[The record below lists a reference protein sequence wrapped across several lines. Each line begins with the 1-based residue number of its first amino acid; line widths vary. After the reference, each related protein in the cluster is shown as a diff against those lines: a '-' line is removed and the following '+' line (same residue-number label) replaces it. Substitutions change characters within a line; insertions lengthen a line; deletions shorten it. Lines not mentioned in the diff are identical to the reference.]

1 MRAVVFFV
9 ILLSAC
15 RGYDDLALLE
25 VERIE
30 PPEIETGGTL
40 RIHGHGFPLG
50 RAPDILLR
58 GSIYRPGMRASR
70 IDARLEG
77 EVRSESLIEIPV
89 AEELIE
95 ALGGRASVDGE
106 LRVGFRAADQHRDVF
121 SAQRVRVDFLPDT
134 TAQLRA
140 DGVTGGQA
148 SVPLDAQ
155 SFGVELSREELGAVG
170 VDVLSVDPDGLA
182 ASQGMKPGDTIVGLD
197 GMSLYSR
204 RDFLPDP
211 SRSEST
217 VLVSRAGLRG
227 VHALRWPH
235 QATERSADPVAV
247 GLFVLLGL
255 FLGWLSP
262 ATLCLRARPS
272 KASLPSWLMGST
284 LVLVFAALLLFVSA
298 LQWTTMWILG
308 LGTFAALFTLATRHR
323 DGASSFAFAV
333 IATLT
338 VMLLARTAS
347 ISLIMAAQSPSV
359 LRWYLFQSPASFF
372 AFAAYL
378 HALGAV
384 GARPNFSALLYSA
397 AAAVLGAAL
406 FLGGWPLGGGPVAGI
421 VALSVKSA
429 GLVIAARAVQ
439 MSPRITAACSGLG
452 IGLALLGFVVDLGSL
467 FPQWGALSIGAVCTL
482 AARALV
488 PPLRREAA
496 PVMATL
502 PSRLVSRN
510 P

>member
-359 LRWYLFQSPASFF
+359 LRWYLFQFPASFF

>member
-1 MRAVVFFV
+1 MRAVAFFV
-9 ILLSAC
+9 ILFSAC
-15 RGYDDLALLE
+15 SGYDDLALLE
-25 VERIE
+25 LETIE
-30 PPEIETGGTL
+30 PREIEAGGTL

-50 RAPDILLR
+50 RAPEILLR
-58 GSIYRPGMRASR
+58 GSIYRPGVRASR
-70 IDARLEG
+70 IDARLAG
-77 EVRSESLIEIPV
+77 EVRSESLIEVPIV
-89 AEELIE
+89 EELIE
-95 ALGGRASVDGE
+95 ALGGRATVDGE
-106 LRVGFRAADQHRDVF
+106 LRVGFRAAYEHRDVF
-121 SAQRVRVDFLPDT
+121 SAERVRVDFLPDT
-134 TAQLRA
+134 SSQLRA
-140 DGVTGGQA
+140 DGIRDGQA
-148 SVPLDAQ
+148 SAPLGAQ
-155 SFGVELSREELGAVG
+155 SFGMELSGEELGAVG
-170 VDVLSVDPDGLA
+170 VGVVSVDPDGLA
-182 ASQGMKPGDTIVGLD
+182 ASQGVKPGDTVVGLD

-217 VLVSRAGLRG
+217 VLVTRDGLRG

-235 QATERSADPVAV
+235 QATERSADPIAI

-255 FLGWLSP
+255 LLGWLSP

-272 KASLPSWLMGST
+272 KVSLSSWLTGSS
-284 LVLVFAALLLFVSA
+284 LVLIFAALLLFVSA
-298 LQWTTMWILG
+298 LQWTTMWILA

-323 DGASSFAFAV
+323 AGASSFAFAV

-384 GARPNFSALLYSA
+384 SARSNFSASIYSA

-406 FLGGWPLGGGPVAGI
+406 FLGGWPLAGSVPGI
-421 VALSVKSA
+421 AALVGKAA
-429 GLVIAARAVQ
+429 GLMIAARAVDV
-439 MSPRITAACSGLG
+439 MPKTAAAASGLG
-452 IGLALLGFVVDLGSL
+452 VGLALLGFVVDLGSL
-467 FPQWGALSIGAVCTL
+467 FPQWSALSVGAVCAL
-482 AARALV
+482 AVRALV

-496 PVMATL
+496 PVMAAS

>member
-1 MRAVVFFV
+1 MRAVVFLV

-15 RGYDDLALLE
+15 SGYDDLALLD

-50 RAPDILLR
+50 RAPEILLR
-58 GSIYRPGMRASR
+58 GSIYRPGMRASH
-70 IDARLEG
+70 IDARLAG

-95 ALGGRASVDGE
+95 ALGGRATVDGE
-106 LRVGFRAADQHRDVF
+106 LRVGFRAADEHRDVF
-121 SAQRVRVDFLPDT
+121 SAERVQVDFLPDT

-140 DGVTGGQA
+140 DGVRGGQA
-148 SVPLDAQ
+148 SAPLDAQ
-155 SFGVELSREELGAVG
+155 SFGLELSREELGAVG
-170 VDVLSVDPDGLA
+170 VEVVSVDPDGLA
-182 ASQGMKPGDTIVGLD
+182 ASQGVKPGDTIVGLD
-197 GMSLYSR
+197 GMSLYSQ
-204 RDFLPDP
+204 RDFFADP

-255 FLGWLSP
+255 LLGWLSP

-272 KASLPSWLMGST
+272 KASLPSWLMGSS
-284 LVLVFAALLLFVSA
+284 LVLVFAALLLFVPA

-323 DGASSFAFAV
+323 AGASSFAFAV

-372 AFAAYL
+372 AFGAYL

-384 GARPNFSALLYSA
+384 GARPNFSASLYSA

-406 FLGGWPLGGGPVAGI
+406 FLGGWPLGGGSVAAI
-421 VALSVKSA
+421 AALIGKTA

-452 IGLALLGFVVDLGSL
+452 IGLALLGFVVDLGSP
-467 FPQWGALSIGAVCTL
+467 FPQWSALSVGAVCTL
-482 AARALV
+482 AVRALV